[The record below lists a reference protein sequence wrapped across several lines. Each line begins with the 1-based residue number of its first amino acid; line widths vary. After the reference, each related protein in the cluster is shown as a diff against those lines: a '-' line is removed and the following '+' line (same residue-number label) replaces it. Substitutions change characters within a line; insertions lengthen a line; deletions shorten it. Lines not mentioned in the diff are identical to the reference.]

1 MPATE
6 SFDPVFAAKREFDT
20 VAAVPTYNVIETFK
34 TNLTNVGWTLNS
46 SIAATGS
53 CSFPFGAP
61 FNTNTGTGTLIANCG
76 GGATIK
82 IGSINF
88 TWYNPSIQT
97 PVDSANCIMVAMGT
111 TALLTLDAVATAI
124 TVNTIYNA
132 SVVGPDSNG
141 GYTMNFTAQSGGAI
155 PNFPPVAVDGR
166 WIAGV
171 PVIQGGGYKLTSQ
184 GLTASKFSVT
194 LTATGVGGNDVDG
207 ELNFHFDFNGHGT
220 ADFTLDGVTAAVPAI
235 GPYSILATE
244 NQFAIYDPSSL
255 TNYASRSSALFA
267 CAPQN
272 LSSATYAA
280 FVIGP
285 QEFRVETTWYN
296 TNYGKIVAIDS
307 TVTSISDSQAY
318 PRLLALYNCGEA
330 SPLLTPQATPVIMC
344 PYVGYGKSK
353 TDTPAVI
360 GKIWDALYITDLVGD
375 GVYTNGFLYKAVSQW
390 DGVGGLIRG
399 TLLLRYK

>member
-6 SFDPVFAAKREFDT
+6 TFEPVFAAAREYD
-20 VAAVPTYNVIETFK
+20 VVSPLPTSNVIETFK

-46 SIAATGS
+46 SIKATGS
-53 CSFPFGAP
+53 CNFPFGAP
-61 FNTNTGTGTLIANCG
+61 FNTNTGTGTLIANCL

-111 TALLTLDAVATAI
+111 SALLTLDAVATAI
-124 TVNTIYNA
+124 SANTIYNA
-132 SVVGPDSNG
+132 AVTGPDSSG
-141 GYTMNFTAQSGGAI
+141 GFSMNFTAQSGGSI

-207 ELNFHFDFNGHGT
+207 VLNFHFDFNGNGT
-220 ADFTLDGVTAAVPAI
+220 ADFNLDASVGTPPTI

-244 NQFAIYDPSSL
+244 NQFAVYDPSSL
-255 TNYASRSSALFA
+255 TNFASRSSAIFA

-272 LSSATYAA
+272 LSGATYAA

-285 QEFRVETTWYN
+285 QEFRVETTWFN
-296 TNYGKIVAIDS
+296 TNYGKIVALDT
-307 TVTSISDSQAY
+307 TVTSISNSQAY
-318 PRLLALYNCGEA
+318 PRILALYNCGEA
-330 SPLLTPQATPVIMC
+330 QPLLTPAGTAVILC

-353 TDTPAVI
+353 DDTPFVV
-360 GKIWDALYITDLVGD
+360 GKIWDALYISDLVND
-375 GVYTNGFLYKAVSQW
+375 GIYTNGFLYKAVSQW